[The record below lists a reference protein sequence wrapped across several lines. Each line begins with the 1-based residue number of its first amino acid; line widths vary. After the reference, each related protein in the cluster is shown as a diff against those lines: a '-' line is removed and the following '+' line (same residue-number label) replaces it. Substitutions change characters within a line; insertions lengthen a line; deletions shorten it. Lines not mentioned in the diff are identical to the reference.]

1 MGFFKSSKPHLQV
14 IDSECQVIAECAAA
28 ICDRC
33 DKSLQGKFQ
42 NMMPEDRAALL
53 KEAAA
58 FVKKLHASYAV
69 VQEHQRLMDQE
80 ESTSEDRLAAQARVV
95 AARIDV
101 DRTIRSVDDA
111 RQSLVVGM
119 AEIEQFYG
127 PRSREARH
135 IRKVL
140 DDLAAG

>member
-1 MGFFKSSKPHLQV
+1 MAFFKSSKSHLEV
-14 IDSECQVIAECAAA
+14 IETECQAIAEGAAA

-33 DKSLQGKFQ
+33 DRSLRGKFQ

-53 KEAAA
+53 KEAGAL
-58 FVKKLHASYAV
+58 VKKLHASYAT
-69 VQEHQRLMDQE
+69 VQEQQQLMDQE
-80 ESTSEDRLAAQARVV
+80 QSTNEDRLAAQARLV

-101 DRTIRSVDDA
+101 DRTTKSVDEA
-111 RQSLVVGM
+111 RHSLVVGM

-127 PRSREARH
+127 PRSPEARH